1 MLDKRR
7 RVEYDVKKRGQKKKS
22 MKNDAKTTYSPV
34 FPVAFCSLMAALGV
48 VLMMTGGLIP
58 VMTYCSP
65 LLAGVLLIPVL
76 RECGT
81 KWAWMVWV
89 VTAALSMILSADKEA
104 AFFYLF
110 VGYYPILKPGFDR
123 IRPKALGFAVKLL
136 FFAAAVALMYGL
148 ILTVLGL
155 DIGMEE
161 LEELGRIA
169 WIGFY
174 LLLLLSMMIYDVA
187 LGNLT
192 ILYEYRLRPRIPG
205 VRS

>member
-1 MLDKRR
+1 
-7 RVEYDVKKRGQKKKS
+7 
-22 MKNDAKTTYSPV
+22 MKNDAKTAYSPS
-34 FPVAFCSLMAALGV
+34 FLVAFCSLMAALGV

-65 LLAGVLLIPVL
+65 LLAGVLLVPVL
-76 RECGT
+76 RECGP
-81 KWAWMVWV
+81 KWAWMVWI

-110 VGYYPILKPGFDR
+110 LGYYPILKRGLDR
-123 IRPKALGFAVKLL
+123 IRPKLPGFAVKLL
-136 FFAAAVALMYGL
+136 FFAAAIALMYAL
-148 ILTVLGL
+148 IWYVLGL

-161 LEELGRIA
+161 LEELGKIA

-174 LLLLLSMMIYDVA
+174 ALLIVSMLIYDAA
-187 LGNLT
+187 LGNLA

-205 VRS
+205 VRRDA